1 MRHTTLLIATAIT
14 LCSCTGIGSKE
25 QPTQTPQ
32 ENITET
38 TTSNEQQGTN
48 FRDIPTLAQALE
60 TAKQENKL
68 LFIECHIKTCGPC
81 HMMMKDV
88 FPLKQ
93 VGDYLNEHFV
103 SISRDMEEGD
113 GLEIGKKYE
122 VGIYPTYLI
131 IDNNGNKVGEV
142 LGADKNVDEFLE
154 KIKTASGKR

>member
-1 MRHTTLLIATAIT
+1 MRHTILFLATAIT
-14 LCSCTGIGSKE
+14 LCSCTETGSKE
-25 QPTQTPQ
+25 QAKQTTQ
-32 ENITET
+32 ENTTEVT
-38 TTSNEQQGTN
+38 NPDKPQGTD

-68 LFIECHIKTCGPC
+68 LFIECYIKTCGPC
-81 HMMMKDV
+81 HMMMKEV

-103 SISRDMEEGD
+103 SIMRDMEEGE

-122 VGIYPTYLI
+122 VGIYPAYLI
-131 IDNNGNKVGEV
+131 IDSNGNKVGEV